1 MYINMFLYNPF
12 GYFSFCHKRFQ
23 ITVKRISTRNE
34 TSVPYYPQGLM
45 QLMKIG
51 IKINEHTHQT
61 LFLKKTKID
70 FIIVA
75 DITP

>member
-1 MYINMFLYNPF
+1 MFLSKPF

-61 LFLKKTKID
+61 LYFISKENQID
-70 FIIVA
+70 FIIA
-75 DITP
+75 TDITP

>member
-1 MYINMFLYNPF
+1 MFLSKPF

-51 IKINEHTHQT
+51 IKINEHSSKLELDKMAIARIFHFQR
-61 LFLKKTKID
+61 K
-70 FIIVA
+70 
-75 DITP
+75 PN

>member
-12 GYFSFCHKRFQ
+12 GYFSFCHKRYQ
-23 ITVKRISTRNE
+23 ITVKRISTRNK
-34 TSVPYYPQGLM
+34 TPVPYYPQGLM
-45 QLMKIG
+45 QLIKIG
-51 IKINEHTHQT
+51 IKINEARIFH
-61 LFLKKTKID
+61 FLKTKID